1 MRKQVT
7 IVGAGLAGSLCA
19 LYLTRRG
26 YKVSVFER
34 RKDLRSE
41 IITAGRSINLA
52 LSERGWTAL
61 KKVGIDKEVQ
71 DIAIPMYKRIMHDIK
86 GGLTEQFYGNKD
98 QAIYSVSRA
107 QLNVVMMKLAEQN
120 GAELYFNERCIDV
133 DFKNSKVVFDNILE
147 GKKKEVTSDFLIGGD
162 GAFSAV
168 RSKMV
173 QQYNHEYSY
182 DKIDHDYKE
191 LHIPSGPKGTFLL
204 EKNALH
210 IWPRGSFMLI
220 ALANLDGS
228 FTCTLFAPKK
238 GLNSFETLNNRQQVE
253 NYFLDIFPDFFKLVP
268 NLYEQWVSNPTSSL
282 GIIKTY
288 PWHFENKA
296 VLIGDSAHATVPF
309 YGQGMNAS
317 LEDCRILDELL
328 EKYGEDDLGSSFSE
342 YSKSRRPD
350 GDGLQALSLHNF
362 IVMRDKTADP
372 RFLIQKKIEQKF
384 GNLYPDKWMPLYSM
398 VSFTNIPYSKAWEA
412 GVKQEKIMEVIMQIS
427 DIEEKWDSQEVIEKI
442 FSLI

>member
-1 MRKQVT
+1 MQKSVT

-19 LYLTRRG
+19 LYLTKRG
-26 YKVSVFER
+26 YKVAVYER

-41 IITAGRSINLA
+41 IITAGKSINLA

-61 KKVGIDKEVQ
+61 KKVGVDREVMK
-71 DIAIPMYKRIMHDIK
+71 IAIPMHKRIMHDVN
-86 GGLTEQFYGNKD
+86 GELTEQLYGNED

-107 QLNVVMMKLAEQN
+107 QLNIVMMKLSEEN
-120 GAELYFNERCIDV
+120 GVDLYFNEKCVDV
-133 DFKNSKVVFDNILE
+133 DFKKSKVFFNNTINNE
-147 GKKKEVTSDFLIGGD
+147 TREVKFDFLIGSD

-168 RSKMV
+168 RNQMIK
-173 QQYNHEYSY
+173 QYSHEYSY

-191 LHIPSGPKGTFLL
+191 LHIPASSKGNFLL

-210 IWPRGSFMLI
+210 IWPRGNFMLI

-238 GLNSFETLNNRQQVE
+238 GKNSFETLNTKDRVE
-253 NYFLDIFPDFFKLVP
+253 KYFTDIFPDFFELVP
-268 NLYEQWVSNPTSSL
+268 NLYEQWNANPTSSL
-282 GIIKTY
+282 GIIKTF
-288 PWHFENKA
+288 PWHFKDKA
-296 VLIGDSAHATVPF
+296 ILIGDAAHATVPF

-328 EKYGEDDLGSSFSE
+328 DKYGDNLNNCFSE
-342 YSKSRRPD
+342 YSKLRRPE

-372 RFLIQKKIEQKF
+372 HFLLQKKIEQKF
-384 GNLYPDKWMPLYSM
+384 GNLYPDKWIPLYSM
-398 VSFTNIPYSKAWEA
+398 VSFTNIPYSEAWVI
-412 GVKQEKIMEVIMQIS
+412 GLKQEKIMQKIMQIPNL
-427 DIEEKWDSQEVIEKI
+427 EKKWDQQEVMDAV
-442 FSLI
+442 LDLL